1 MDKEFNLIAAI
12 RTILKWKMHILV
24 LTITSGIIAAIFSVF
39 VMDEWFLSWST
50 FYPTNQALNDR
61 TAIFNTDASVQME
74 YFGSKQ
80 DVNRIL
86 TIANSNPV
94 IDYVIDS
101 FKLAEHYKVEKDSK
115 YWKTKV
121 RKKFEKKYEAIK
133 TEHDAVQVSFYDTDP
148 KVAAAVVNAVIEK
161 VDELNKAHVTDTKEK
176 SYEAIA
182 KQTLKLQAD
191 VNGYIDTLAELGQQ
205 YKIKVSSG
213 ADGTIIV
220 DGSDYHAV
228 QLYKSIMAKQ
238 TNATREL
245 NNLTNIKGQLDVSM
259 QNSETSLY
267 VLESAFP
274 ADRRE
279 KPVRS
284 LVVILTMLITA
295 FVSVLGVLLIEQ
307 IREIKAQL

>member
-1 MDKEFNLIAAI
+1 MDKEFNLITAI
-12 RTILKWKMHILV
+12 RIILKWKIHIV
-24 LTITSGIIAAIFSVF
+24 ALTLLSGIIAAIFSVF

-50 FYPTNQALNDR
+50 FYPTNQALSDR
-61 TAIFNTDASVQME
+61 TAIFNTEATVQVD
-74 YFGSKQ
+74 YFGNKQ

-101 FKLAEHYKVEKDSK
+101 FKLAEHYKIEKESK

-133 TEHDAVQVSFYDTDP
+133 TEHDAIQVSFYDTDP
-148 KVAAAVVNAVIEK
+148 KVAAAVVNAVVNK
-161 VDELNKAHVTDTKEK
+161 VDELNKAHVTETKVK
-176 SYEAIA
+176 SYNAITR
-182 KQTLKLQAD
+182 QVLKLQSD
-191 VNGYIDTLAELGQQ
+191 VNGYIDTLAILGQQ

-213 ADGTIIV
+213 TDGTIVV
-220 DGSDYHAV
+220 DGADYHAV
-228 QLYKSIMAKQ
+228 QLYKSIMSKQ
-238 TNATREL
+238 TGTTREL
-245 NNLTNIKGQLDVSM
+245 NNLTNIKGQLEVSM
-259 QNSETSLY
+259 QNSESSLY

-284 LVVILTMLITA
+284 LVVILTMLITG

-307 IREIKAQL
+307 IRDIKAQL